1 MQLLDDSH
9 CVIKTP
15 EVIAYLYEQVLA
27 EQAITSLATEIAPEP
42 QTWGHSALHFAARLR
57 AAGEDVLL
65 KVNVAPNQLWWTQQ
79 LAEKQPELLPR
90 VFGTGEQLGAERL
103 GWVLWERVGG
113 GLHAGWQG
121 REFTLLLE
129 AGVAFQRIARSLAPL
144 AQTAGILGELRM
156 DELAQGMARGI
167 ERGAPGPAER
177 VLQRLAEDW
186 AWVHAV
192 CESEVCHGDLHMANA
207 LCRDEPPDGSAL
219 LIDHHPTRMPW
230 VYEPAKPEILN
241 AAPDRAGCRNLV
253 LQQAAIRSR
262 MGLNVPA
269 QPDLLRL
276 QAIVL
281 GWWAIQIWGYIGPA
295 PDPAWREPAIWHAEN
310 EAYIAAAAVT

>member
-1 MQLLDDSH
+1 
-9 CVIKTP
+9 
-15 EVIAYLYEQVLA
+15 
-27 EQAITSLATEIAPEP
+27 
-42 QTWGHSALHFAARLR
+42 
-57 AAGEDVLL
+57 
-65 KVNVAPNQLWWTQQ
+65 
-79 LAEKQPELLPR
+79 
-90 VFGTGEQLGAERL
+90 
-103 GWVLWERVGG
+103 
-113 GLHAGWQG
+113 
-121 REFTLLLE
+121 
-129 AGVAFQRIARSLAPL
+129 
-144 AQTAGILGELRM
+144 
-156 DELAQGMARGI
+156 
-167 ERGAPGPAER
+167 
-177 VLQRLAEDW
+177 
-186 AWVHAV
+186 VHAV
-192 CESEVCHGDLHMANA
+192 CASEVCHGDLPMANA